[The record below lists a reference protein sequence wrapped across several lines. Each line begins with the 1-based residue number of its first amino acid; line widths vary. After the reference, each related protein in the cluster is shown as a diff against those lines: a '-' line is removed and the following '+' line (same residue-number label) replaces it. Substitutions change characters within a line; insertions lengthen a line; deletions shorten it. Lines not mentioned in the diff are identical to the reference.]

1 MRFEIEP
8 KIGLGNFI
16 LGMNINQ
23 VLTFVKR
30 NGYYF
35 QHCKIISNK
44 EKNTPIFLHIPS
56 ELITLRFNYYSQN
69 LELIEKRFIFDKES
83 KDYSELNPDSEYYYK
98 NKLFYLK
105 NKTNEFHIIK
115 YQDIAQLFRLSKVPK
130 KLNNNKNN
138 FLEFSGIGFYFTNNV
153 IDLEKSEDLDISAD
167 ASSVDTNSILTKF
180 FIFKE
185 DSLYD
190 SLINKNIFSNN
201 NILIKYD
208 TDKAKS
214 ITINKSII
222 SIGDNIEDVLRELKN
237 PNYIYYCNDDSVN
250 YNYNQNQENGSVL
263 YNQTTNKMF
272 YLNYFKYGIDIMICN
287 NKVNRIIL
295 HTNQIGDSKFGI
307 YERCNFELKL
317 RKDYLTSLNKINDK
331 IKEVNNEKIINNNKK
346 EKITVKEDKEKEK
359 NNSRKNSENNEI
371 KGNDK
376 KQIKEKIENKSKLDK
391 KEVQNNYNDN
401 NEKNKL
407 KENEKNVKNEQ
418 NKILDNNNKTLEN
431 KDYLEFSE
439 KNSINGNR
447 GKENKKSN
455 DENLDEKLINNIK
468 KEKKEN
474 EVIKEQINN
483 KEKVEDKNLKDD
495 KDNKNNEEKIQN
507 EKNTLSEKENLNNEI
522 TKDQED
528 NKENTEKELKEEKN
542 EENEGEKVIE
552 KGEKKEKEDKEEEEQ
567 KEEEKKEEEK
577 KEEEKKEEEKKD
589 EEKKEEEKKEEEK
602 KEEEKKDEEK
612 KEEVDKQ
619 LQKNSFYNSKNSRR
633 RRKKHGNPPKR
644 KKEINSEEEEEDKKE
659 NEENE
664 NKKKEISEKGNIEE
678 SITIF
683 PWSDFKE
690 DFLSKIEY
698 NKNLRHQK
706 WDEGT
711 SKIINCYFFNGLL
724 FEIIDKNIIGT
735 VIIY

>member
-208 TDKAKS
+208 TNKAKS

-317 RKDYLTSLNKINDK
+317 RKDYLISLNKINDK
-331 IKEVNNEKIINNNKK
+331 IKEVNNEKIINNNKT

-371 KGNDK
+371 KVNDK

-418 NKILDNNNKTLEN
+418 NKMLDNNKTLEN
-431 KDYLEFSE
+431 KDSLEFSE
-439 KNSINGNR
+439 KNSINGNW

-455 DENLDEKLINNIK
+455 DENLDEKLINNNK

-522 TKDQED
+522 TKDKED

-567 KEEEKKEEEK
+567 KEA
-577 KEEEKKEEEKKD
+577 
-589 EEKKEEEKKEEEK
+589 EK

-619 LQKNSFYNSKNSRR
+619 LQKNSFYSSKNSRK

-644 KKEINSEEEEEDKKE
+644 KKEITSEEEEEEDKKE

>member
-208 TDKAKS
+208 TNKAKS

-237 PNYIYYCNDDSVN
+237 PNYIYYCNDDSINYN

-331 IKEVNNEKIINNNKK
+331 IKEVNNKKIINNNKT
-346 EKITVKEDKEKEK
+346 EKITVKEDKEKGK
-359 NNSRKNSENNEI
+359 NSSRKNSENNEI
-371 KGNDK
+371 KANDK

-418 NKILDNNNKTLEN
+418 NKIIDNNKTLEN
-431 KDYLEFSE
+431 KDSIEFSG
-439 KNSINGNR
+439 KNSIKGNG

-522 TKDQED
+522 TKNKED
-528 NKENTEKELKEEKN
+528 ITENTEKELKEEKN

-589 EEKKEEEKKEEEK
+589 EEKKEE
-602 KEEEKKDEEK
+602 
-612 KEEVDKQ
+612 VDKQ
-619 LQKNSFYNSKNSRR
+619 LQKNSFYGNKNGRK

-664 NKKKEISEKGNIEE
+664 NKKKEINEKGNTEE

-735 VIIY
+735 LIIYC

>member
-208 TDKAKS
+208 TNKAKS

-317 RKDYLTSLNKINDK
+317 RKDYLTSLNKINDT
-331 IKEVNNEKIINNNKK
+331 IKEVNNEKIINNNKT

-371 KGNDK
+371 KANDK

-418 NKILDNNNKTLEN
+418 NKIIDNNKTSEN
-431 KDYLEFSE
+431 KDSLKFSE
-439 KNSINGNR
+439 KNSINGNG

-522 TKDQED
+522 TKDKED

-619 LQKNSFYNSKNSRR
+619 LQKNSFYSSKNSRR

>member
-208 TDKAKS
+208 TNKAKS

-317 RKDYLTSLNKINDK
+317 RKDYLTSLNKINDT
-331 IKEVNNEKIINNNKK
+331 IKEVNNEKIINNNKT

-371 KGNDK
+371 KANDK

-401 NEKNKL
+401 NEKSKL

-418 NKILDNNNKTLEN
+418 NKIIDNNKTSEN
-431 KDYLEFSE
+431 KDSLKFSE
-439 KNSINGNR
+439 KNSINGNG

-522 TKDQED
+522 TKDKED

-619 LQKNSFYNSKNSRR
+619 LQKNSFYSSKNSRR

-644 KKEINSEEEEEDKKE
+644 KKEITSEEEEDKKE